1 MHPNGIEYD
10 EAIERMRAQNRG
22 RAAFHQKFWKVDVW
36 DPRLY
41 DLVINTSRLS
51 YEAASR
57 LVVDASVA
65 AQERPLGLT
74 RD

>member
-1 MHPNGIEYD
+1 LEGQADVVAAGP
-10 EAIERMRAQNRG
+10 ERIAERQADICSARI
-22 RAAFHQKFWKVDVW
+22 RDDVVQVAV
-36 DPRLY
+36 R
-41 DLVINTSRLS
+41 ICGARLS